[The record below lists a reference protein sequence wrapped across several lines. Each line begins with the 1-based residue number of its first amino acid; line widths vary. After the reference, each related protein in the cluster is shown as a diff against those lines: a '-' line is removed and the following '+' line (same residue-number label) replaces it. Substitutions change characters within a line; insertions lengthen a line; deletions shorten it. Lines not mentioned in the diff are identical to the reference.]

1 MSSSGLRRYY
11 VTTTMQDFL
20 IAIILGV
27 VEGVTEF
34 LPISSTGHLIL
45 FNEWF
50 AFEESFTKMFN
61 IVIQSGAILAVII
74 IFWKD
79 LWPEKLNFKAIEAKW
94 GKIFVA
100 FVVTAIL
107 GVLLSDYIEEYLF
120 SPWVVAIALI
130 VYGIAFYFIETAR
143 KKLPDLKN
151 EIQDSISYNHAVL
164 IGLAQSLAMIPGTS
178 RSGATIVGLLLLG
191 YSRVLAV
198 KFSFLLAV
206 PTLLAAG
213 GYSLLKYDRGLSVQ
227 DFWLLAVGFIVSFV
241 TAYAVSKWFLGFIR
255 TNTFIPF
262 AYYRIVLGLLVLAYF
277 GYKMM

>member
-1 MSSSGLRRYY
+1 
-11 VTTTMQDFL
+11 
-20 IAIILGV
+20 
-27 VEGVTEF
+27 
-34 LPISSTGHLIL
+34 
-45 FNEWF
+45 
-50 AFEESFTKMFN
+50 MFN
-61 IVIQSGAILAVII
+61 IVIQSGAILAVIL
-74 IFWKD
+74 IFWKE
-79 LWPEKLNFKAIEAKW
+79 LWPKELSVKEIEAKW

-120 SPWVVAIALI
+120 SPWVVAVTLI
-130 VYGIAFYFIETAR
+130 VYGIIFYIIETAR
-143 KKLPDLKN
+143 KKSA
-151 EIQDSISYNHAVL
+151 EIKTEVQDSISYNHAVL

-191 YSRVLAV
+191 YSRVFAV

-213 GYSLLKYDRGLSVQ
+213 GYSLLKYDRGLSMQ
-227 DFWLLAVGFIVSFV
+227 DFWLLVIGFIVSFV